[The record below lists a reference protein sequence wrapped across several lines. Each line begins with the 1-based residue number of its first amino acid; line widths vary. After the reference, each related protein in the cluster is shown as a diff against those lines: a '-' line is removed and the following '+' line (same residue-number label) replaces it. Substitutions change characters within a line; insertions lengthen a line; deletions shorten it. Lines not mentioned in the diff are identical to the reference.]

1 MNSYNKRIGILYIL
15 GAAFG
20 FAMMGIFVRL
30 SGDLPTFEKV
40 FFRNLIAAFAAFG
53 MLIKSRPKIN
63 IGRKSF
69 YILLLRSICGM
80 TGMICNFYAIDHMN
94 IADASILNKLSPFF
108 AILASIIILKERP
121 GIIDLITTAI
131 AFIGAIF
138 VAKPSADFAFL
149 VAFIAIFGGFMA
161 GVAYTLVRKLTNEG
175 VSGMLIV
182 FFFSSFST
190 IAGIPLMMS
199 DFKLPSPAQLII
211 LLGAGFSAMIG
222 QICITKAYTYAPAK
236 EISVYDYTHVVYSAL
251 LGFLIIGQVPDGLS
265 IMGYLIIISMA
276 VLKWFYNNK
285 KD

>member
-1 MNSYNKRIGILYIL
+1 MNNKRKGILYIL

-30 SGDLPTFEKV
+30 SGDLPTFEKA
-40 FFRNLIAAFAAFG
+40 FFRNLIATFAALI
-53 MLIKSRPKIN
+53 MLTKSPVTKKIGKKN
-63 IGRKSF
+63 F
-69 YILLLRSICGM
+69 LILLLRSICGM
-80 TGMICNFYAIDHMN
+80 TGVICNFYAIDHMN

-108 AILASIIILKERP
+108 AILASLIILKEKP
-121 GIIDLITTAI
+121 GFIDITATII

-190 IAGIPLMMS
+190 ITGIPLMMS
-199 DFKLPSPAQLII
+199 NFKVPTAIQLIM
-211 LLGAGFSAMIG
+211 LLGAGFCAMIG
-222 QICITKAYTYAPAK
+222 QICITKAYSYAPAK
-236 EISVYDYTHVVYSAL
+236 EISVYDYTQVVYSAL
-251 LGFLIIGQVPDGLS
+251 LGFLILHQIPDALS
-265 IMGYLIIISMA
+265 IIGYLIIISMA
-276 VLKWFYNNK
+276 ILKWSYNNK
-285 KD
+285 R